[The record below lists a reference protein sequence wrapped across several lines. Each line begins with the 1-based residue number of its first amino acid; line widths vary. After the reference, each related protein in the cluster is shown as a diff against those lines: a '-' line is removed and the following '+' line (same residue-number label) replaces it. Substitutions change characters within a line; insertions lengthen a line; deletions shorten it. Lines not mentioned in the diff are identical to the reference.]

1 MNLYRG
7 VVMLEIKFN
16 KRFEWKDLP
25 SLPEIEA
32 EAAKLAKDINVG
44 ETLFFRE
51 HGVKSEAEYKRR
63 AMAAGI
69 ISKHSHVGWNSWDE
83 TAKNIEFIYN
93 ELKRRGSYITRF
105 GFILDW
111 VMGVPAAHRGKLPK
125 GTGLILNTPEEWAAL
140 GQIVPVQPH
149 MSDHMIGSPNALENT
164 ILALNAG
171 VTSIGNVSHYFT
183 YEYPGVELEY
193 ERTVNS
199 LTAFM
204 LMGKVE
210 GTIVHSN
217 MDDGFGNQFR
227 DLASITGW
235 AMMERHLVEDMLG
248 ARMAFAYGNLF
259 SDPMGRIIIHSVME
273 KLNEHHTP
281 GTMIFGN
288 TVDYGLDYQRN
299 YGALAS
305 FSLAD
310 AIFQRHTPTGHAVAS
325 VPVTEAV
332 RIPTA
337 QEIVDGHLTV
347 DMMIEKSKF
356 MEPFI
361 NWERV
366 NAERD
371 LYIFCGKIFFERMM
385 NALDDLGV
393 DITHPGEIFAA
404 LKAIGP
410 RQLEDHFGAGEINAA
425 GERTPVRPTDMMKN
439 LNAKKDEAIT
449 RLEGPGETLS
459 GEKVLVGSTDIHDYG
474 KEIVKTI
481 LTKAGAAVFDL
492 GNYVTPEDVVE
503 TLIET
508 EARAVA
514 LSTYNGIALSYA
526 RELTEKMNEAGTEA
540 VLILGGLLNENTEGG
555 SLAVDVTEE
564 LKSLGV
570 NCDNDMDKIVS
581 TVKEIYAER

>member
-1 MNLYRG
+1 M
-7 VVMLEIKFN
+7 VVLEIKFN

-25 SLPEIEA
+25 PLSAIEA
-32 EAAKLAKDINVG
+32 EASKLAKGITVG
-44 ETLFFRE
+44 ETLFFKE

-63 AMAAGI
+63 AIAEGA

-111 VMGVPAAHRGKLPK
+111 VMGVPAEYRSRLPK
-125 GTGLILNTPEEWAAL
+125 GTGLVLNTPEEWAAL

-164 ILALNAG
+164 VFALNAG

-227 DLASITGW
+227 DLSSITGW
-235 AMMERHLVEDMLG
+235 AMMERHLVEDLLG

-273 KLNEHHTP
+273 KLNKHHTP

-337 QEIVDGHLTV
+337 QEIVDGHLTI

-356 MEPFI
+356 MAPFI

-393 DITHPGEIFAA
+393 DINHPGEIFAA

-410 RQLEDHFGAGEINAA
+410 RQLEDNFGAGELDPA
-425 GERTPVRPTDMMKN
+425 GARVPVRPTDMIKN
-439 LNAKKDEAIT
+439 LSAKKEEALA
-449 RLEGPGETLS
+449 RLGDAPAAGLS
-459 GEKVLVGSTDIHDYG
+459 GEKVVVGSTDIHDYG
-474 KEIVKTI
+474 KEIVKTL
-481 LTKAGAAVFDL
+481 LTEAGAAVFDL
-492 GNYVTPEDVVE
+492 GSYVTPDEIVD

-526 RELTEKMNEAGTEA
+526 KELTEKMKAAGTEA
-540 VLILGGLLNENTEGG
+540 VLILGGLLNENMAGG
-555 SLAVDVTEE
+555 SLAADVTEE

-570 NCDNDMDKIVS
+570 NCDNDMDKIIS
-581 TVKEIYAER
+581 TVKDIYAAR